1 MAISFKGPSQPVSQV
16 PFLGYAELVCQSNFS
31 FLTGASHPEELVRQA
46 YFLGYQAIAIT
57 DECSVAGVV
66 RAYTEIKNNHLPI
79 KLIVGS
85 KFVFEGQEI
94 VLICPNHNAYKE
106 CCRIITNARRR
117 ADKGR
122 YELSRW
128 DVSSV
133 KHCFCLWIPANALS
147 DKKLHKAPHTSEDEN
162 TNYQFAAFLQKHF
175 KERLFLIVKRWLN
188 ANEQDYIT
196 HCQYLSERFDI
207 DIIASS
213 CALMHDPA
221 RLDLQ
226 HCLQA
231 IDIGCCISELG
242 RHAHANSEACLRPI
256 NKLRSLYP
264 IEWLNN
270 ACLLAKACT
279 FNMKELSYQYPSEVV
294 AKGMTPTEY
303 LRVLVEQGIKN
314 RFAQGVSPSI
324 RDIIEKELLLI
335 KEQLYEHFF
344 LTIHDIVMF
353 AKSRNILYQG
363 RGSAANS
370 VVCYCLEITA
380 VDPRQINVLFER
392 FISKERNEPPDIDVD
407 FEHERREEIIQ
418 YIYQKYGRERTAL
431 AATVVCYRF
440 KSALREVGKVLGVNS
455 TDLDYFIKNVNR
467 RDRAISWQAQLTDVG
482 IDPASSLGNKFVHL
496 VEQLIGF
503 PRHLSQHVGGFV
515 ISEGPLYELVP
526 VENAAMP
533 MRTVIQW
540 DKDDLESLKL
550 LKVDVLALGMLTAI
564 RKCFDMLKNDY
575 QQHCSIA
582 FITALGDD
590 PQVYKQI
597 RSADT
602 VGLFQIE
609 SRAQMSMLPRL
620 KPRCYYDLVV
630 QIAIVRP
637 GPIQGDMVHPYL
649 KRRDG
654 LEKVSYPSEA
664 VRKVLE
670 RTMGVPIFQEQ
681 VIQLA
686 MVAAGFSGGEADQ
699 LRRAMASWK
708 KNGELTKFR
717 QKLVS
722 GMTARNYCESYAER
736 LFEQICGFGEYG
748 FPESHSASFAVLA
761 YVSAWLKHYYPGVF
775 YTGLLNSLPMGFYT
789 PWQIIQDAK
798 RHHVTILPVCVQQS
812 NNDHTLIPAFSSGLA
827 HTNTKANKQHAY
839 AIRLG
844 FRIVKGLKSSSIEM
858 LINARQIK
866 SFDSIQALR
875 HIGMPSACLQALASA
890 NAFAC
895 FKKDRFNSRWELM
908 HDISN
913 MPLFNQ
919 SSAITTHSPIR
930 QPRLFDDLIEDYA
943 STGLSI
949 NHHPIALLNQA
960 KLLPKFTLANHISQV
975 SHQSFICVIG
985 VVSCKQSPGTAGGV
999 TFITLEDHTGNSNV
1013 IIWQSSA
1020 RAQKQAYLN
1029 AKILQVNGILE
1040 RGNGG
1045 VEHIIAG
1052 KLVDLTYLLH
1062 TLEKQL

>member
-1 MAISFKGPSQPVSQV
+1 MATSFNDSSHYTPL
-16 PFLGYAELVCQSNFS
+16 LGFAELICQSNFS
-31 FLTGASHPEELVRQA
+31 FLQGASHPEELIRQA

-66 RAYTEIKNNHLPI
+66 RAYTEIKNKHLPI

-85 KFVFEGQEI
+85 KFIFEQQEI
-94 VLICPNHNAYKE
+94 VLICPNHEAYKE

-117 ADKGR
+117 ATKGN

-128 DVSSV
+128 DLTSI
-133 KHCFCLWIPANALS
+133 KHCFCLWLPAGEEMHEGHTNA
-147 DKKLHKAPHTSEDEN
+147 DHD
-162 TNYQFAAFLQKHF
+162 FAIWLKKHF
-175 KERLFLIVKRWLN
+175 RERLFLSVKRWLT
-188 ANEQDYIT
+188 ANEQDYLIY
-196 HCQYLSERFDI
+196 CQQLSDKHEL

-213 CALMHDPA
+213 CPLMHDPS
-221 RLDLQ
+221 RLEMQ
-226 HCLQA
+226 QCLQA
-231 IDIGCCISELG
+231 ISLGCEIKQLG
-242 RHAHANSEACLRPI
+242 RHAQANAEACLRPI
-256 NKLRSLYP
+256 NKLKSLYP
-264 IEWLNN
+264 ITWLNN
-270 ACLLAKACT
+270 ACLLARACV
-279 FNMKELSYQYPSEVV
+279 FDMRELSYKYPSEVV
-294 AKGMTPTEY
+294 AEGMTPTQY

-314 RFAQGVSPSI
+314 RFPLGLAQSI

-335 KEQLYEHFF
+335 KEQAYEHFF

-353 AKSRNILYQG
+353 AKSQNILYQG

-380 VDPRQINVLFER
+380 VDPRQISVLFER

-407 FEHERREEIIQ
+407 FEHERREEVIQ
-418 YIYQKYGRERTAL
+418 YIYDKYGRERTAL

-440 KSALREVGKVLGVNS
+440 KSALREVGKTLGINL
-455 TDLDYFIKNVNR
+455 TDLDFFIKNVNR
-467 RDRAISWQAQLTDVG
+467 RDRAISWQSQLGELG
-482 IDPASSLGNKFVHL
+482 IDPQSSLGNKFVHL

-533 MRTVIQW
+533 DRTVIQW

-575 QQHCSIA
+575 SQQCSIA

-597 RSADT
+597 RAADT

-620 KPRCYYDLVV
+620 KPKCYYDLVV

-654 LEKVSYPSEA
+654 IEAVDYPSIA
-664 VRKVLE
+664 VKNVLE

-717 QKLVS
+717 QKLIN
-722 GMTARNYCESYAER
+722 GMTERDYSQAYAER

-761 YVSAWLKHYYPGVF
+761 YVSAWLKHYYPAVF
-775 YTGLLNSLPMGFYT
+775 YIGLMNSLPMGFYT
-789 PWQIIQDAK
+789 PSQIIQDAK
-798 RHHVTILPVCVQQS
+798 RHDIKVLPTCVNES
-812 NNDHTLIPAFSSGLA
+812 EYDHKLITMAKDRNTNNS
-827 HTNTKANKQHAY
+827 Y

-844 FRIVKGLKSSSIEM
+844 LRLIKNLKSSSIHI
-858 LINARQIK
+858 LIEARK
-866 SFDSIQALR
+866 KHPFKGIQEVR
-875 HIGMPSACLQALASA
+875 HTNIPPPCLQALASA

-895 FKKDRFNSRWELM
+895 FGKDRFNSRWQLM
-908 HDISN
+908 NGIPDL
-913 MPLFNQ
+913 PLFDQ
-919 SSAITTHSPIR
+919 AELFVKDSIIR
-930 QPRLFDDLIEDYA
+930 QPSMFDDLVEDYA
-943 STGLSI
+943 STGLSVK
-949 NHHPIALLNQA
+949 HHPIAMLSQA
-960 KLLPKFTLANHISQV
+960 NLLPKFTCAKDIPLI
-975 SHQSFICVIG
+975 SHQSFISVIG
-985 VVSCKQSPGTAGGV
+985 IVSCKQSPGTAGGV

-1013 IIWQSSA
+1013 IIWQRSA
-1020 RAQKQAYLN
+1020 RAQKNAYLN
-1029 AKILQVNGILE
+1029 AKILQIKGTLE
-1040 RGNGG
+1040 RGNGQ

-1052 KLVDLTYLLH
+1052 KLIDLTHLLQK
-1062 TLEKQL
+1062 LDVNARQFK

>member
-1 MAISFKGPSQPVSQV
+1 MATSFNDSSPPL
-16 PFLGYAELVCQSNFS
+16 LGFAELVCQSNFS
-31 FLTGASHPEELVRQA
+31 FLQGASHPEELIRQA

-85 KFVFEGQEI
+85 KFAFEEQEI
-94 VLICPNHNAYKE
+94 VLICPTHEAYKE

-117 ADKGR
+117 AEKGD
-122 YELSRW
+122 YELSKW
-128 DVSSV
+128 DLMSI
-133 KHCFCLWIPANALS
+133 KHCFCLWLPAGNKVRQQQPNS
-147 DKKLHKAPHTSEDEN
+147 DND
-162 TNYQFAAFLQKHF
+162 FAIWLKRHF
-175 KERLFLIVKRWLN
+175 QERLFLVVKRWLT
-188 ANEQDYIT
+188 ANEQDYLL
-196 HCQYLSERFDI
+196 HCQELSDLHEL

-213 CALMHDPA
+213 CPLMHDPS

-226 HCLQA
+226 QCLQA
-231 IDIGCCISELG
+231 ISLGCGIKHLG
-242 RHAHANSEACLRPI
+242 RRAQANGEACLRPI
-256 NKLRSLYP
+256 NKLKSLYP
-264 IEWLNN
+264 IQWLNN
-270 ACLLAKACT
+270 ACLLARACT
-279 FNMKELSYQYPSEVV
+279 FNMSELAYQYPSEVV
-294 AKGMTPTEY
+294 ADGMTPTEY
-303 LRVLVEQGIKN
+303 LRVLVEKGICTRFPQGIT
-314 RFAQGVSPSI
+314 QSI

-335 KEQLYEHFF
+335 EEQAYEHFF
-344 LTIHDIVMF
+344 LTVHDIVMF
-353 AKSRNILYQG
+353 AKGRNILYQG

-380 VDPRQINVLFER
+380 VDPRQISVLFER

-407 FEHERREEIIQ
+407 FEHERREEVMQ
-418 YIYQKYGRERTAL
+418 YIYAKYGRERTAL
-431 AATVVCYRF
+431 TATVVCYRF
-440 KSALREVGKVLGVNS
+440 KSALREVGKTLGINN
-455 TDLDYFIKNVNR
+455 TDLDFFIKNVNR
-467 RDRAISWQAQLTDVG
+467 RDRAISWQSQLGEVG
-482 IDPASSLGNKFVHL
+482 IDPQSSLGNKFVHL

-503 PRHLSQHVGGFV
+503 PRHLSQHVGGFI

-533 MRTVIQW
+533 ERTVIQW

-564 RKCFDMLKNDY
+564 RKCFDMLENEYK
-575 QQHCSIA
+575 QPCSIA

-620 KPRCYYDLVV
+620 KPTCYYDLVV

-654 LEKVSYPSEA
+654 LEAVSYPSQA
-664 VRKVLE
+664 VKDVLE

-708 KNGELTKFR
+708 KTGELTKFR
-717 QKLVS
+717 KKLIS
-722 GMTARNYCESYAER
+722 GMTERGYSYEYAER

-761 YVSAWLKHYYPGVF
+761 YVSAWLKHYYPAVF
-775 YTGLLNSLPMGFYT
+775 YIGLMNSLPMGFYT
-789 PWQIIQDAK
+789 PSQIIQDAK
-798 RHHVTILPVCVQQS
+798 RHNIKILPVCIKES
-812 NNDHTLIPAFSSGLA
+812 HYDHKLIPIKEDMLT
-827 HTNTKANKQHAY
+827 HY

-844 FRIVKGLKSSSIEM
+844 LRLIKGLKSSSISTLM
-858 LINARQIK
+858 QTRLTQA
-866 SFDSIQALR
+866 FTSIQDVR
-875 HIGMPSACLQALASA
+875 QTNIPPSCLQALASA

-895 FKKDRFNSRWELM
+895 FGKDRFNSRWQLM
-908 HDISN
+908 NDIPDL
-913 MPLFNQ
+913 PLFNQ
-919 SSAITTHSPIR
+919 TNLASHDSDIR
-930 QPRLFDDLIEDYA
+930 QASIFEDLVEDYA
-943 STGLSI
+943 STGLSVK
-949 NHHPIALLNQA
+949 HHPIAMLSQA
-960 KLLPKFTLANHISQV
+960 KLLPKFTCAKDIALV
-975 SHQSFICVIG
+975 PHQSFISVIG

-999 TFITLEDHTGNSNV
+999 TFVTLEDHTGNNNV
-1013 IIWQSSA
+1013 IIWQRSA
-1020 RAQKQAYLN
+1020 RAQKEAYLN
-1029 AKILQVNGILE
+1029 AKILQVKGILE

-1052 KLVDLTYLLH
+1052 KLVDLTSLLQ
-1062 TLEKQL
+1062 QLDVNAREFR

>member
-1 MAISFKGPSQPVSQV
+1 MATSFNDSSSNNPPL
-16 PFLGYAELVCQSNFS
+16 LGFSELICQSNFS
-31 FLTGASHPEELVRQA
+31 FLQGASHPEELIRQA

-85 KFVFEGQEI
+85 KFIFEQQEI
-94 VLICPNHNAYKE
+94 VLICPTHEAYKE

-117 ADKGR
+117 AEKGN
-122 YELSRW
+122 YELSKW
-128 DVSSV
+128 DLSSI
-133 KHCFCLWIPANALS
+133 KHCFCLWLPAGN
-147 DKKLHKAPHTSEDEN
+147 KCQEEHEN
-162 TNYQFAAFLQKHF
+162 PDHDFAIWLKKHF
-175 KERLFLIVKRWLN
+175 QERLFLVAKRWLS
-188 ANEQDYIT
+188 ANEQDYLM
-196 HCQYLSERFDI
+196 HCQQLSDLHDL

-213 CALMHDPA
+213 CSLMHDPS
-221 RLDLQ
+221 RLEMQ
-226 HCLQA
+226 QCLQA
-231 IDIGCCISELG
+231 ISLGCEIKHLG
-242 RHAHANSEACLRPI
+242 RRAQANGEACLRPI
-256 NKLRSLYP
+256 NKLKSLYP
-264 IEWLNN
+264 VEWLNN
-270 ACLLAKACT
+270 ACLLARACV
-279 FNMKELSYQYPSEVV
+279 FNMSELAYQYPSEVV

-303 LRVLVEQGIKN
+303 LRVLVEQGIIT
-314 RFAQGVSPSI
+314 RFPLGLAQNI

-335 KEQLYEHFF
+335 KEQAYEHFF
-344 LTIHDIVMF
+344 LTVHDIAMF

-380 VDPRQINVLFER
+380 VDPRQISVLFER

-418 YIYQKYGRERTAL
+418 YIYAKYGRERTAL
-431 AATVVCYRF
+431 TATVVCYRF
-440 KSALREVGKVLGVNS
+440 KSALREVGKTLGINN
-455 TDLDYFIKNVNR
+455 TDLDFFIKNVNR
-467 RDRAISWQAQLTDVG
+467 RDRAISWQSQLGELG
-482 IDPASSLGNKFVHL
+482 IDPQSSLGNKFVHL

-503 PRHLSQHVGGFV
+503 PRHLSQHVGGFI

-533 MRTVIQW
+533 DRTVIQW

-564 RKCFDMLKNDY
+564 RKCFDMLKNEY
-575 QQHCSIA
+575 QQSCSIA

-620 KPRCYYDLVV
+620 KPKCYYDLVV

-654 LEKVSYPSEA
+654 LEAVNYPSQA
-664 VRKVLE
+664 VKNVLE

-717 QKLVS
+717 QKLIS
-722 GMTARNYCESYAER
+722 GMTERDYSHEYAER

-761 YVSAWLKHYYPGVF
+761 YVSAWLKHYYPAVF
-775 YTGLLNSLPMGFYT
+775 YIGLMNSLPMGFYT
-789 PWQIIQDAK
+789 PSQIIQDAK
-798 RHHVTILPVCVQQS
+798 RHNIKVLTACVNESVYDHKLVPIKNGNNTVT
-812 NNDHTLIPAFSSGLA
+812 H
-827 HTNTKANKQHAY
+827 Y

-844 FRIVKGLKSSSIEM
+844 LRLIKGLKSSSINILM
-858 LINARQIK
+858 QARHTQGFK
-866 SFDSIQALR
+866 SIQEVR
-875 HIGMPSACLQALASA
+875 HTNIPQACLQALASA
-890 NAFAC
+890 NAFVC
-895 FKKDRFNSRWELM
+895 FGQDRFNSRWQLM
-908 HDISN
+908 NDIPDL
-913 MPLFNQ
+913 PLFNQ
-919 SSAITTHSPIR
+919 AESVSKDSVIR
-930 QPRLFDDLIEDYA
+930 QATIFDDLVEDYA
-943 STGLSI
+943 STGLSVK
-949 NHHPIALLNQA
+949 HHPIGMLHQA
-960 KLLPKFTLANHISQV
+960 NLLPKFTCAKDIALV
-975 SHQSFICVIG
+975 PHQSFISVVG

-999 TFITLEDHTGNSNV
+999 TFITLEDHTGNNNV
-1013 IIWQSSA
+1013 IIWQRSA
-1020 RAQKQAYLN
+1020 RAQKKAYLN
-1029 AKILQVNGILE
+1029 AKILQVKGILE

-1052 KLVDLTYLLH
+1052 KLVDLTHLLQK
-1062 TLEKQL
+1062 LDVSAREFK